1 MCIFFFFFES
11 QMGFWVFWV
20 SEALHTYVI
29 YFCIEKVRFCNIL
42 TFIVY
47 NIYVD
52 RNKMALD
59 LVFSTI

>member
-1 MCIFFFFFES
+1 
-11 QMGFWVFWV
+11 MGFWVFWV

-59 LVFSTI
+59 LVFSTILL